1 MCYTPILLLF
11 LAFRNGKNSR
21 DVEWKHETQGF
32 DSWPDQTSVKYK
44 YSDAVDKKISRRH
57 PLDLRIE
64 RMIAAYLWDVGF
76 EDLVQRKKSQRKY
89 TIPNGGIKQLQLPF
103 SFKLMSYTEPKG
115 FHGAEGPA
123 DIFFSSINETVD
135 QWIWESI
142 AGRQLEFRD
151 LDLLVSFE
159 TEQKAFLHC
168 LVFLFYSES

>member
-1 MCYTPILLLF
+1 ML
-11 LAFRNGKNSR
+11 NGNMKPKVSI
-21 DVEWKHETQGF
+21 
-32 DSWPDQTSVKYK
+32 PDQTRPVLSYK

-76 EDLVQRKKSQRKY
+76 EDLVQRKKSQRRY

-103 SFKLMSYTEPKG
+103 SFKLMNYTEG

-135 QWIWESI
+135 QWIWQSI

-151 LDLLVSFE
+151 LDILVSFE